1 MKRKWI
7 WLSLGACVLVV
18 AVLGFFGKIP
28 VVNDLAADLQ
38 GYDRAVVQQWGGK
51 SYKMFVNDDA
61 VRTQGTLPAGAAAIM
76 AETET
81 YAMRFAMAYN
91 GYGGSLAGNAI
102 TPLALVRELDA
113 RIQVLQAQGEAD
125 WTPQGMMTLTYEQL
139 AVDQQRAAKVI
150 VSYAPRRTRTQW
162 REGYIF
168 QRDPDSRVWEL
179 ANVIV
184 DTGHGGAAAL
194 DALAAS
200 EDPAEWLADYSYPS
214 FKRSDYEKMSDF
226 TSSLTADGQVDEM
239 ALRIAD
245 AET

>member
-7 WLSLGACVLVV
+7 GLSLGVCAFAVV
-18 AVLGFFGKIP
+18 ALGFFGKIP

-51 SYKMFVNDDA
+51 ECKMFVNDDA
-61 VRTQGTLPAGAAAIM
+61 VRSQDTLPAGAAAIM
-76 AETET
+76 EETET

-102 TPLALVRELDA
+102 SPLALVRELDA
-113 RIQVLQAQGEAD
+113 RIKVLQAQGAAD
-125 WTPQGMMTLTYEQL
+125 WTPTGRMPLTYEQL

-150 VSYAPRRTRTQW
+150 VSYAPRSAGTQW
-162 REGYIF
+162 REGFVF

-194 DALAAS
+194 DDLAAS
-200 EDPAEWLADYSYPS
+200 EDPAE
-214 FKRSDYEKMSDF
+214 
-226 TSSLTADGQVDEM
+226 
-239 ALRIAD
+239 
-245 AET
+245 

>member
-7 WLSLGACVLVV
+7 GLSLGVCALAVV
-18 AVLGFFGKIP
+18 ALGFFGKIP
-28 VVNDLAADLQ
+28 VVNDLAADIQ
-38 GYDRAVVQQWGGK
+38 GYDRAVVEQWGGK
-51 SYKMFVNDDA
+51 EYKMFVNDDA
-61 VRTQGTLPAGAAAIM
+61 VRTQDPLPAGAAAIM
-76 AETET
+76 DQTET

-91 GYGGSLAGNAI
+91 GYGGSLAGAQI
-102 TPLALVRELDA
+102 SELALVQALDA
-113 RIQVLQAQGEAD
+113 RIKVLQAQGAED
-125 WTPQGMMTLTYEQL
+125 WTPEGRMTLTYEQL

-150 VSYAPRRTRTQW
+150 VSYAPRSAGTQW

-184 DTGHGGAAAL
+184 DTEAL
-194 DALAAS
+194 NALAAS
-200 EDPAEWLADYSYPS
+200 DDPAEWLTDYSYPAAG
-214 FKRSDYEKMSDF
+214 RSMDDF
-226 TSSLTADGQVDEM
+226 TSYLTADGHVDEM